1 MDDKKKRIEKLK
13 QCISKI
19 PKNIHSNI
27 ITEENVSP
35 NNSIYYHYTQLQN
48 VLKNTNTPKNSN
60 ILKNNDI
67 KRVCE
72 GLNRYLINFHVLCT
86 RIKNTKIDNE
96 KILFIQNVN
105 GARSLV
111 GSYSPNV
118 SHKEFHVPTVLT
130 HDGELSF
137 RMNFVDKK
145 TLTQNKRPIEV
156 NPTKYWQYF
165 TVTNDDLSRE
175 ILLLI
180 PPKRLF
186 ATDIMHYC
194 IDDKTKYGENIKE
207 LFCAIK
213 WMDEILI
220 SKTNRY
226 YNIRTYDDNYIVTDK
241 KKENILHIIFEPIH
255 R

>member
-1 MDDKKKRIEKLK
+1 MLNDRIEKIKKLK

-35 NNSIYYHYTQLQN
+35 NSSVYEQLKYVEN
-48 VLKNTNTPKNSN
+48 VLNDTKTPKN

-67 KRVCE
+67 ENVCK
-72 GLNRYLINFHVLCT
+72 GLNRDLNNFHVLCKK
-86 RIKNTKIDNE
+86 IKNTKIDNE

-118 SHKEFHVPTVLT
+118 SYEELHVPTVLT

-137 RMNFVDKK
+137 LMNFVDKK
-145 TLTQNKRPIEV
+145 KLTQNKIPIEI
-156 NPTKYWQYF
+156 NPTEYWQYF
-165 TVTNDDLSRE
+165 TVTNDYLNRE
-175 ILLLI
+175 IFLLI
-180 PPKRLF
+180 PPIRLI
-186 ATDIMHYC
+186 ATDIKNYC
-194 IDDKTKYGENIKE
+194 DIDETKKGEKYKE

-213 WMDEILI
+213 WMDEILT
-220 SKTNRY
+220 SSTNRY

-241 KKENILHIIFEPIH
+241 KKRNILHIIFE
-255 R
+255 